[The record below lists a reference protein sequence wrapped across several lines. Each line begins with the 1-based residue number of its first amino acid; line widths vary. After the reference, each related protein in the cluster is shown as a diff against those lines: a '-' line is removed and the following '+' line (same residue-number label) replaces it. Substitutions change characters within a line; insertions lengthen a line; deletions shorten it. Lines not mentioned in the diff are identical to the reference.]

1 MGMLVFKTQ
10 ILTQMVQVVKNEN
23 QLRFSSSCGT
33 DCSVRTHWAFRVG
46 VFTGPGTGPAGSFCS
61 NIPSQ
66 RQSSES
72 LVVIQRS
79 GGENAGTTL
88 LAKVSGLL
96 RYRGKLGPGENF
108 LNVQVGCFRTELCI
122 PFVWLSTGYERAS

>member
-96 RYRGKLGPGENF
+96 RRKTWAWRKLP
-108 LNVQVGCFRTELCI
+108 
-122 PFVWLSTGYERAS
+122 ERASWLLSDRVMYPVRVVVDGV